1 MYNEVMTTTEA
12 TILMINRLS
21 EKEQLSVQRFIKQ
34 IFASRKNKSYDLKPI
49 SKKEF
54 LKTIDNSEK
63 DIKNGRVYTW
73 EQVREEVRSEYGL

>member
-1 MYNEVMTTTEA
+1 MYNEAMTTTEA
-12 TILMINRLS
+12 TILMVNRLS

-54 LKTIDNSEK
+54 LKTIDDSIEQSK
-63 DIKNGRVYTW
+63 RGEVFTW
-73 EQVREEVRSEYGL
+73 EQIQEHTLKKYGI